1 MLIQWNVY
9 NDHNVDLYF
18 NIFNSKLTFGGSKCV
33 VILSYWFRQNI
44 QREALPYL
52 CHVTKFVKVTFK
64 ILRIVL
70 YLYFLYHSCLYF
82 TIAVCI
88 ILSWVMLD

>member
-9 NDHNVDLYF
+9 NNHNVDLYLD
-18 NIFNSKLTFGGSKCV
+18 IFNSKLTFGGSKCV

-44 QREALPYL
+44 QRKAVPYL
-52 CHVTKFVKVTFK
+52 CHMTKFVKVTE
-64 ILRIVL
+64 L
-70 YLYFLYHSCLYF
+70 YYIYTFLYHSCLYF

-88 ILSWVMLD
+88 A